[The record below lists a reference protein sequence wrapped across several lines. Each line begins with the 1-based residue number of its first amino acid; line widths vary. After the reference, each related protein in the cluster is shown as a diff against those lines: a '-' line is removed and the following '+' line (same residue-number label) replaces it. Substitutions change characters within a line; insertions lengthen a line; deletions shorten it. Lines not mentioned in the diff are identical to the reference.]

1 MLDKK
6 LKELKKVIKEVLA
19 RVNLK
24 EIIMLIYQRI
34 QKLVSL
40 NLFFQQKENKKI
52 ILRQKM
58 RKIQNNYS
66 LSIRLLKVIVS
77 HRSNKIK
84 VVIRTIYNSVII
96 SKSRKQ

>member
-1 MLDKK
+1 MDKK

-19 RVNLK
+19 LVSMK

-58 RKIQNNYS
+58 RKSQINYS

-77 HRSNKIK
+77 LRSNKIK
-84 VVIRTIYNSVII
+84 VVIQMKYNSVII

>member
-1 MLDKK
+1 MDKK

-19 RVNLK
+19 LVSMK

>member
-1 MLDKK
+1 MDKK

-19 RVNLK
+19 LVSMK

-58 RKIQNNYS
+58 RKSQINYS

>member
-1 MLDKK
+1 VDKK

-19 RVNLK
+19 LVSMK

-58 RKIQNNYS
+58 RKSQINYS